1 MSRRRL
7 SLCMSRMHMHAP
19 CPACRK
25 SSGHS
30 KYSILEAPLKGIHA
44 GISHRFF
51 SKKKNPDCREM
62 ALSACFTAASRRLT
76 RQCALPLPL
85 RRHLCSS
92 SDDDI
97 PGLRR
102 NAFRKPPADGA
113 VGPAAKR
120 KILARQKAIA
130 LETAP
135 KTGPIARVA
144 QVSLRVGAREALV
157 DDYVAS
163 AKSAYE
169 APAAAPCTLFMALLR
184 PVDAPLAPPAP
195 CAGPAGLPRGS
206 PPLRRPD
213 ARAVDHS
220 VGKGGGPAP
229 LSLLAS
235 PSHSPVAVTPARMA
249 RRGPVLSHECP
260 IPASREEKTEQRARA
275 NEREREGARCGMSV
289 TQADPPVPLSLPR
302 SRSTPR
308 WAQSATA
315 PPAPGRPA
323 LQATRP

>member
-1 MSRRRL
+1 MSTAAFGL
-7 SLCMSRMHMHAP
+7 L
-19 CPACRK
+19 
-25 SSGHS
+25 
-30 KYSILEAPLKGIHA
+30 HA
-44 GISHRFF
+44 GR
-51 SKKKNPDCREM
+51 
-62 ALSACFTAASRRLT
+62 ASRRLT

-102 NAFRKPPADGA
+102 NAFRKPPDGA

-120 KILARQKAIA
+120 KMLARQKAIA

-169 APAAAPCTLFMALLR
+169 APAAAPCILFVTLLR

-206 PPLRRPD
+206 PSLRRPD

-220 VGKGGGPAP
+220 VGKGGGLAP

-235 PSHSPVAVTPARMA
+235 PSHSPVAVPPARMA
-249 RRGPVLSHECP
+249 RRGPVSH
-260 IPASREEKTEQRARA
+260 
-275 NEREREGARCGMSV
+275 
-289 TQADPPVPLSLPR
+289 D
-302 SRSTPR
+302 
-308 WAQSATA
+308 
-315 PPAPGRPA
+315 
-323 LQATRP
+323 

>member
-1 MSRRRL
+1 
-7 SLCMSRMHMHAP
+7 
-19 CPACRK
+19 
-25 SSGHS
+25 
-30 KYSILEAPLKGIHA
+30 
-44 GISHRFF
+44 
-51 SKKKNPDCREM
+51 M

-169 APAAAPCTLFMALLR
+169 GQPGFLGALLLFDGQTR
-184 PVDAPLAPPAP
+184 AQSITLWEKEESLDAAVGTERYGA
-195 CAGPAGLPRGS
+195 S
-206 PPLRRPD
+206 S
-213 ARAVDHS
+213 AR
-220 VGKGGGPAP
+220 
-229 LSLLAS
+229 S
-235 PSHSPVAVTPARMA
+235 PSLAGDTSM
-249 RRGPVLSHECP
+249 
-260 IPASREEKTEQRARA
+260 
-275 NEREREGARCGMSV
+275 
-289 TQADPPVPLSLPR
+289 
-302 SRSTPR
+302 
-308 WAQSATA
+308 
-315 PPAPGRPA
+315 
-323 LQATRP
+323 TRP